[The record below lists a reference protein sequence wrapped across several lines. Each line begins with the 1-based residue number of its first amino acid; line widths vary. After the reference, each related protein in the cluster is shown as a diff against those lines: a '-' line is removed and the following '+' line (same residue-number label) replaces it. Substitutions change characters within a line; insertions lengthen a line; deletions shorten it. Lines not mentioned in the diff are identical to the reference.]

1 MLNQQTIDRLAD
13 MKLNSMIEAYKT
25 QQEQPSFLELS
36 FEERFGLIVEYEWTE
51 RKSRHLKRL
60 LKDANLRFPACLEDI
75 DYTTKHRNLD
85 KRLIARLSDGEWINQ
100 HHNILISGP
109 TGVGKTYLTC
119 AFGNA
124 ACRMGY
130 STKYYRVSRLLL
142 MLF

>member
-60 LKDANLRFPACLEDI
+60 LKDANLRFSACLEDI

-109 TGVGKTYLTC
+109 TGVGNYAKLSV
-119 AFGNA
+119 
-124 ACRMGY
+124 M
-130 STKYYRVSRLLL
+130 
-142 MLF
+142 